1 MKTKLL
7 KKLRI
12 IFNAMKE
19 LYLDKEKILLYQ
31 KNRPPYLMIDIA
43 DKVIPGILANGYK
56 LLSNQDWFF
65 DCHFPGDPNMPGL
78 LQTEALVQM
87 AALTVLTMPGNK
99 GKIIYLYNVEKITFK
114 QKVLI
119 GDKFNIETKLLSWK
133 RGIGKCYGIAKV
145 NNKKVC
151 ESIFNIVL
159 PSELEKFKVKAKT

>member
-1 MKTKLL
+1 MKTILL

-12 IFNAMKE
+12 IFNAMNE

-31 KNRPPYLMIDIA
+31 KNRPPYLMIDVA
-43 DKVIPGILANGYK
+43 EKVIPGKLANGHK
-56 LLSNQDWFF
+56 LLSNKDWFF
-65 DCHFPGDPNMPGL
+65 DCIFRRPYMPGL

-87 AALTVLTMPGNK
+87 AALTVLTLPGNK
-99 GKIIYLYNVEKITFK
+99 GKIIYLYNVEKISFK

-133 RGIGKCYGIAKV
+133 RGIGKCHGIARV

-151 ESIFNIVL
+151 ESVFNIVL
-159 PSELEKFKVKAKT
+159 PSELDKFKVKTKT

>member
-1 MKTKLL
+1 MK
-7 KKLRI
+7 
-12 IFNAMKE
+12 
-19 LYLDKEKILLYQ
+19 LDKNQILEYQ
-31 KNRPPYLMIDIA
+31 QNKPPYLMIDEVE
-43 DKVIPGILANGYK
+43 KLVPGEICNGYK
-56 LLSNQDWFF
+56 DLKPDEWFF
-65 DCHFPGDPNMPGL
+65 KVHWPNDPNMPGM
-78 LQTEALVQM
+78 LQIEALVQM

-159 PSELEKFKVKAKT
+159 PSELEKFKVKAKI